1 MAESLAGCCYKA
13 SPCASMIKGEKKG
26 GERVE
31 KVRKKKKKKKKNLFK
46 RWQTRYWFGGLVLF
60 CLGFVFLF
68 APTMLPEISLPPTSH
83 P

>member
-1 MAESLAGCCYKA
+1 M
-13 SPCASMIKGEKKG
+13 
-26 GERVE
+26 E